1 MNSKSETGEIHIFG
15 YLWTGYNMNSRKFAT
30 ESIFAHS
37 INPEICKICA
47 LLTCENKLNPSGD
60 IAAGKEPVYQ
70 TTLQAFRMVLHLV
83 YQQGLTR
90 ILHLVYQHWLT
101 GILQTNT
108 ARKNGFPEQGR
119 TLVSLDIESF
129 QSREIES
136 KYVYPSSR

>member
-1 MNSKSETGEIHIFG
+1 
-15 YLWTGYNMNSRKFAT
+15 MNSRKFAT
-30 ESIFAHS
+30 ANQFLRIQLTLRSVRSAHS
-37 INPEICKICA
+37 YPVK
-47 LLTCENKLNPSGD
+47 NKLNPSGD

-108 ARKNGFPEQGR
+108 VRKNGFPEQGR